1 MLKSIGRVILKNGIG
16 SKIFRKFYF
25 LSLEDG
31 LLHPDLDE
39 DFKKMK
45 DICMQNTMTTIE
57 NLYHVYR
64 STRYIIEKNIPGDFV
79 ECGVWKGGNLMM
91 VAMTLKLLKVTDRK
105 IYLYDTFEG
114 MSKPTEKDV
123 DLKNEDAKQVWAD
136 NQKSDHNEWCYSAL
150 DEVKS
155 NMYNTGYPKENMIF
169 VKGMVEDTLPKTLP
183 TQIALLRCDTDW
195 FESTYHEL
203 VHLYPL
209 LIKGGFLVIDDY
221 GHWQGAREAVDQY
234 FKENNINMF
243 LYRIDY
249 SARGGNKP

>member
-1 MLKSIGRVILKNGIG
+1 MLKGFGRFILRNKIG
-16 SKIFRKFYF
+16 SKLFRKFYF

-45 DICMQNTMTTIE
+45 DVCMANTMTTIE

-64 STRYIIEKNIPGDFV
+64 STRYIIEKKIPGDFA

-91 VAMTLKLLKVTDRK
+91 VALTLKMLGVSDRK

-114 MSKPTEKDV
+114 MSKPTEKDI
-123 DLKNEDAKQVWAD
+123 DLKNEDAKEVWSES
-136 NQKSDHNEWCYSAL
+136 QKADHNDWCYSAI
-150 DEVKS
+150 DEVKENLYS
-155 NMYNTGYPKENMIF
+155 TGYPRENLIF
-169 VKGMVEDTLPKTLP
+169 VKGMVEDTLPGTLP
-183 TQIALLRCDTDW
+183 EQIALLRLDTDW
-195 FESTYHEL
+195 YESTYHEL
-203 VHLYPL
+203 IHLYPK

-221 GHWQGAREAVDQY
+221 GHWQGAREAVDKY
-234 FKENNINMF
+234 FADNNINTF

-249 SARGGNKP
+249 SARGCNKP